1 MNGTHA
7 PSRESQRGF
16 SIVELMVGMAIGLFL
31 LIGLSQM
38 FLNTRSATRHEE
50 NLARMQ
56 ESGRIAI
63 ELLSRE
69 IRKVGY
75 VSNPIQEREIIFPAA
90 NGFTAGTALTGT
102 TTTISL
108 RFQGSGTVSG
118 DAIVQTCQG
127 SNVLATDLA
136 YQTLTVTVTGTDDL
150 PSLRC
155 ATSVVPTAVPG
166 TPTTSGAQ
174 ALVPNVEA
182 INIMAG
188 LDTTGD
194 LQPDRYVDPA
204 TVADW
209 SQVSSLNIQVRLVS
223 TDNFLADAPQAYRA
237 FDGTLVTPAD
247 RRLRRVYGSVL
258 TLRNLVL

>member
-7 PSRESQRGF
+7 PSRASQRGF

-75 VSNPIQEREIIFPAA
+75 ISNPIQDREIIFPAA
-90 NGFTAGTALTGT
+90 NGFAAGTALTGT

-108 RFQGSGTVSG
+108 RYQGSG
-118 DAIVQTCQG
+118 DAFTQTCQG
-127 SNVLATDLA
+127 GPVAATALAQ
-136 YQTLTVTVTGTDDL
+136 QTLTVAVSAGL
-150 PSLRC
+150 PDLRC
-155 ATSVVPTAVPG
+155 ASSVITGGVAVTSA
-166 TPTTSGAQ
+166 AQ

-194 LQPDRYVDPA
+194 LQPDQYVDPA

-223 TDNFLADAPQAYRA
+223 ADDFLADAPQAYRA

-247 RRLRRVYGSVL
+247 RRLRRIYGSVL